1 MRNINEFKGKTEEA
15 VDTLKDKVVNIEKKV
30 ESMDRRIWLIL
41 LLVTVTLAQNQDM
54 VGSLVGKVLAF
65 GR

>member
-41 LLVTVTLAQNQDM
+41 LLVTVTLAQNQGM